1 MKKLKLFLIILIPSI
16 SYSYNNQITNNTD
29 VNVNKY
35 IQIVDR
41 NILRNNNNVNKS
53 QIFIRRGT
61 IVYGSN
67 GSIEKIIGNLLCSKT
82 KCAPIY

>member
-1 MKKLKLFLIILIPSI
+1 MLIPSI

-53 QIFIRRGT
+53 QIFIRRGM

-67 GSIEKIIGNLLCSKT
+67 GSIEKIIGNLLCAFLI
-82 KCAPIY
+82 C